1 MGKLFIVPTPVG
13 NLGDIT
19 YRAIE
24 VLKGCDYILCED
36 TRRTSILLNH
46 YNLNKTLRS
55 FHKFNEHKV
64 LHGIIKELISGKILA
79 LVSDAGTPGLADPGF
94 LIVRECLNNNIAL
107 ECLPGPTSFIPA
119 LIQSGFP
126 TDRFAFEGF
135 LPVKKGRKKK
145 LDELKDEKRTM
156 VFFESPYRLI
166 KTLEQFSSIF
176 GPERPISVSRE
187 LTKIYEETFRGTLQE
202 ALNHYSEKTVKG
214 EIIIIVSGLQ

>member
-64 LHGIIKELISGKILA
+64 LNGIIKELISGKILA

-126 TDRFAFEGF
+126 TDCFTFEGF

-166 KTLEQFSSIF
+166 KTLEQFSSLF
-176 GPERPISVSRE
+176 GPERLISVSRE

-214 EIIIIVSGLQ
+214 EIIIIVSGVQ